1 MLMPLVATDLA
12 VACLEGAR
20 VFNICFPDSACFRRP
35 IAIETKLAVT
45 GNSAISMPLEI
56 AGTLGA
62 EGQPGEI
69 VPRDWAADAQEVCR
83 GRYYKYCIVVQ

>member
-1 MLMPLVATDLA
+1 
-12 VACLEGAR
+12 
-20 VFNICFPDSACFRRP
+20 
-35 IAIETKLAVT
+35 
-45 GNSAISMPLEI
+45 MPLEI